1 MCLLQPYYYIK
12 SQEKTIKEQKK
23 NLEETE
29 TPQRVGEKKMINI
42 CKLQVLYPGNKKII
56 HVSMKWVSGMLTK

>member
-1 MCLLQPYYYIK
+1 MFVTALLLHQVTGENY
-12 SQEKTIKEQKK
+12 QTAKK

-56 HVSMKWVSGMLTK
+56 LVSMK